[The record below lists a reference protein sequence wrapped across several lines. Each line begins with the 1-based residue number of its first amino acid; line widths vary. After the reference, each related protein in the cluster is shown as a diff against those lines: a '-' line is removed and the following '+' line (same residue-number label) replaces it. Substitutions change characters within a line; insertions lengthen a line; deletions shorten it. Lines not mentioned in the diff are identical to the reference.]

1 MNSRNYVIMKKYTVI
16 CASILV
22 ALLTA
27 CKSHYN
33 VTTTAFH
40 SYTTECLGSGMDGTQ
55 TLRVWATGRNRRDA
69 IEQAKKKA
77 VYDVTF
83 TGINAG
89 GGECNAYPVVDEANA
104 RKKYEDY
111 FDLFFADGGAY
122 SQYVSSSDFNKSSMD
137 KFKGDGMLMFG
148 ITVSVNRS
156 ALRQRFINDN
166 IIVK

>member
-1 MNSRNYVIMKKYTVI
+1 MKKYIVI
-16 CASILV
+16 CAGVL
-22 ALLTA
+22 ALMFTA
-27 CKSHYN
+27 CKSYQS

-40 SYTTECLGSGMDGTQ
+40 NYTTECMGKAMDGTQ
-55 TLRVWATGRNRRDA
+55 TLRVWATGRNRADA

-89 GGECNAYPVVDEANA
+89 GGECNAYPVIDEANA

-111 FDLFFADGGAY
+111 FDRFFANGGAY
-122 SQYVSSSDFNKSSMD
+122 RKYVSIADQKKSAMD
-137 KFKGDGMLMFG
+137 KFQGDGNQMFG
-148 ITVSVNRS
+148 IIVTVNRS

>member
-1 MNSRNYVIMKKYTVI
+1 MKKIIFLSV
-16 CASILV
+16 V
-22 ALLTA
+22 ALNLMFSA
-27 CKSHYN
+27 CKSHQSA
-33 VTTTAFH
+33 TTAAYH
-40 SYTTECLGSGMDGTQ
+40 NYITECLGKSMDGSQ
-55 TLRVWATGRNRRDA
+55 TLRVWASGKNRSDA

-89 GGECNAYPVVDEANA
+89 SGECNAYPVVDEANA

-122 SQYVSSSDFNKSSMD
+122 SKYVSIENQKKSAME
-137 KFKGDGMLMFG
+137 KFQGDGNETYG
-148 ITVSVNRS
+148 IVVVVNRS
-156 ALRQRFINDN
+156 ALRQRFVNDN